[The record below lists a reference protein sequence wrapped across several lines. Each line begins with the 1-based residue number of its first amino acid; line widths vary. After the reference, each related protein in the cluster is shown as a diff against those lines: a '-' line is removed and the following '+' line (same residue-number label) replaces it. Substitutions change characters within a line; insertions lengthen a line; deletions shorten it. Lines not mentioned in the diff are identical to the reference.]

1 MTSMVDK
8 TADPAAEAAQAPTAP
23 VATTPSTAPPP
34 VRSLARRILP
44 KLVVSLVLGGLFAY
58 LASRGGVP
66 LVPPRAAFAHVTWWA
81 VPGYVVMMAVTHV
94 FRASRWR
101 FLVAPI
107 KPVPLKEVIA
117 LNWIGFFAIYALP
130 LRLGEF
136 ARPALSKLRL
146 GIPVSAGLGTVAVER
161 VLDGIIASLCVAW
174 AIFALPRRDTGD
186 ELARHVPTYGM
197 IALVGFVAA
206 FAALA
211 MFLWQREL
219 ATRATRWG
227 LGLVSKKLGD
237 KIAEKVGSVADGVR
251 SLGDVR
257 LATGFLA
264 ETLVY
269 WGTNAL
275 GMWVLAV
282 GAGLPM
288 TFGMI
293 VAIMGILAIGILL
306 PAGPG
311 LFGTFQLSLS
321 AALKLYFAEELVG
334 TQGAVFIFL
343 LYVIQASFIC
353 VAGIVPLYLMKI
365 RVGALVGDSDEPS
378 PRGA

>member
-1 MTSMVDK
+1 MTDA
-8 TADPAAEAAQAPTAP
+8 TDATPDPATPSSRPPSVSAAST
-23 VATTPSTAPPP
+23 STAPPP
-34 VRSLARRILP
+34 AARPSLARRILP
-44 KLVVSLVLGGLFAY
+44 KLAVSLVLGALFAY

-66 LVPPRAAFAHVTWWA
+66 LLPPRESFAHVAWWA
-81 VPGYVVMMAVTHV
+81 VPAYVGMMAVTHF

-107 KPVPLKEVIA
+107 KPVPLREVIA

-130 LRLGEF
+130 LRLGEL

-161 VLDGIIASLCVAW
+161 VLDGLVASLCVAW

-197 IALVGFVAA
+197 LALVVFVCALI
-206 FAALA
+206 ALA
-211 MFLWQREL
+211 MFLWQRAL
-219 ATRATRWG
+219 ATRLTRWG
-227 LGLVSKKLGD
+227 FGLVSKKLGD
-237 KIAEKVGSVADGVR
+237 KIAQKVGSVADGVR
-251 SLGDVR
+251 SIGDAR
-257 LATGFLA
+257 LAAGFLA
-264 ETLVY
+264 ETIVY

-282 GAGLPM
+282 GVGLPM
-288 TFGMI
+288 TFAVT

-321 AALKLYFAEELVG
+321 AALKLYFAEAIVG

-353 VAGIVPLYLMKI
+353 VVGIVPLYLMHI
-365 RVGALVGDSDEPS
+365 RARDVLGD
-378 PRGA
+378 GL